1 MTNLGK
7 ALGAYKM
14 TLDCKDSMIPFYE
27 GLGYGREAGNAN
39 TLSIRYPVTE
49 AKLWKLSHIA
59 AKAVVTS
66 DVNVRWQVLEF
77 AFHPSCVICSPF
89 LHDFVTNLLLKGEG
103 NVSQRIWIKRIIENL
118 GWFIVSFGLTFKDHL
133 FSQF

>member
-1 MTNLGK
+1 VTNLGK

-49 AKLWKLSHIA
+49 AKL
-59 AKAVVTS
+59 
-66 DVNVRWQVLEF
+66 
-77 AFHPSCVICSPF
+77 
-89 LHDFVTNLLLKGEG
+89 
-103 NVSQRIWIKRIIENL
+103 
-118 GWFIVSFGLTFKDHL
+118 
-133 FSQF
+133 